1 MENRALDLSGSEQ
14 VQYKWQAVVGIELLH
29 LGAMKCGKFLDQTWD
44 SQLLKKDFDNLVSQ
58 LIWFKYLSA
67 AQLF

>member
-29 LGAMKCGKFLDQTWD
+29 LGAMKCGKFLD
-44 SQLLKKDFDNLVSQ
+44 
-58 LIWFKYLSA
+58 
-67 AQLF
+67 